1 MNSITIDPST
11 IQTALRQF
19 EEGTS
24 LQEICSSYS
33 IDEVTFQEWRIK
45 HISSRESIDSSTSTP
60 SLRLLELEL
69 KVTELKQM
77 LIAQTQVIGIP
88 SLQGTYFIPLR
99 EIVYCK
105 GESSQSSIHTADGKR
120 HLVNRT
126 LKECELTLNLYGFCR
141 IHKSYLINKIH
152 VNRLHKGIPKRVMMS
167 NGEQLEISN
176 GYKDQLSSLLLQ
188 V

>member
-1 MNSITIDPST
+1 MNSFTIDNLT

-24 LQEICSSYS
+24 LQEICRSFN
-33 IDEVTFQEWRIK
+33 IDEETFQEWKIK
-45 HISSRESIDSSTSTP
+45 PISSQEPMDSSSSIP
-60 SLRLLELEL
+60 SLRFQELEL
-69 KVTELKQM
+69 KVNELKQM

-99 EIVYCK
+99 DIVYCK
-105 GESSQSSIHTADGKR
+105 GESSQSSIHTVDGKR

-126 LKECELTLNLYGFCR
+126 LKECESILSLYGFCR

-152 VNRLHKGIPKRVMMS
+152 INRLHKGMPKRVLMS
-167 NGEQLEISN
+167 SGEQLEVSN
-176 GYKDQLSSLLLQ
+176 GYKDQLLSLLL
-188 V
+188 